1 MKLSGEQRAAVQ
13 EWALRILQ
21 RARDGDAEAVLPDR
35 EAALAL
41 MREHTQSE
49 SLRAHMLAVE
59 AAMAAY
65 ARKLGEPE
73 APYRLAGLLHDFDYE
88 ANPDELNHPMVGC
101 EILVERGYPAAIIE
115 AILGHASYTGVAR
128 ESQLARTLFAVDELT
143 GLLTAVAY
151 VRPSGLAGLKWKS
164 FNKKFKTPSFAA
176 GVNRDEVLEGA
187 REIGVELRDHVLFL
201 AESLA
206 KAFPSFPA
214 TDET

>member
-13 EWALRILQ
+13 DWALRILE
-21 RARDGDAEAVLPDR
+21 RARGGKGEATLPDR

-41 MREHTQSE
+41 MREHTQST

-73 APYRLAGLLHDFDYE
+73 APYRIAGLLHDFDYE

-101 EILVERGYPAAIIE
+101 EILVERSYPAAIIE
-115 AILGHASYTGVAR
+115 AILGHASYTGIAR

-143 GLLTAVAY
+143 GFLTAIAY
-151 VRPSGLAGLKWKS
+151 VRPTGLAGLKWKS

-176 GVNRDEVLEGA
+176 GVNRDEVIDGA

-201 AESLA
+201 AESLVA
-206 KAFPSFPA
+206 AFPDFPSV
-214 TDET
+214 DET